1 MVMMMSKN
9 NDDGDSVSFFNGLK
23 RTLKLKL
30 LQDDIQT
37 QLFQLNPQNFNW
49 HNSKYKSDLSS
60 PDNSDR
66 RGVLLGGI

>member
-1 MVMMMSKN
+1 MMRTTTIMVMMMSKN

-37 QLFQLNPQNFNW
+37 QLFQLNPQNFN
-49 HNSKYKSDLSS
+49 
-60 PDNSDR
+60 
-66 RGVLLGGI
+66 